1 MFVSE
6 YSQVF
11 KAETTSKPVRIFRVV
26 LLFSY
31 QRTLSFSERL
41 CRPHQRQLVYI
52 IINRFICQELF
63 LFFFQTFFQAAVPL
77 FIFQASLWCCF
88 QALNCCNARICISVT
103 EALVW
108 NHILYSQLC
117 CPLARTFCIITC
129 PLWIVNSFLSNFFF
143 FQKNVYNLSD
153 SAIKSGI
160 SLVLR
165 LGYVPTLIKLCKGQ
179 N

>member
-31 QRTLSFSERL
+31 QRTLSFSGRF

-52 IINRFICQELF
+52 IINRFVCQELF
-63 LFFFQTFFQAAVPL
+63 YFSFKPFFKQLYRSSFFNP
-77 FIFQASLWCCF
+77 SLWCCF

-117 CPLARTFCIITC
+117 YPLARTFCIITC
-129 PLWIVNSFLSNFFF
+129 PWWIVNSFLSNFFF
-143 FQKNVYNLSD
+143 FQKNVYN
-153 SAIKSGI
+153 
-160 SLVLR
+160 SLDCV
-165 LGYVPTLIKLCKGQ
+165 I
-179 N
+179 

>member
-31 QRTLSFSERL
+31 QRTLSFFGRF

-63 LFFFQTFFQAAVPL
+63 YFSFKPFFKQLYRSSFFKP
-77 FIFQASLWCCF
+77 SLWCCF
-88 QALNCCNARICISVT
+88 QALNCCNARIYIST
-103 EALVW
+103 SEALVW
-108 NHILYSQLC
+108 NHNIVFSTSLPSRKDVLYNNMPVVDCQHL
-117 CPLARTFCIITC
+117 FIEF
-129 PLWIVNSFLSNFFF
+129 FLFSKKCLQFIRF
-143 FQKNVYNLSD
+143 
-153 SAIKSGI
+153 
-160 SLVLR
+160 R
-165 LGYVPTLIKLCKGQ
+165 H
-179 N
+179 